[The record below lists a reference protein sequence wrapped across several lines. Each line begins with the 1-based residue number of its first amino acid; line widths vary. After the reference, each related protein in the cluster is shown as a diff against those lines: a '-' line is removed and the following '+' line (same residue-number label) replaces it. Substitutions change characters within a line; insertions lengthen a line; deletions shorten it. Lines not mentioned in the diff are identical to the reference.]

1 VELDLE
7 FIPCCPLAW
16 LLGLLLEIFC
26 GDMTGHTAPDYR
38 QPAPSAAEHM
48 ALKQKI
54 LWSLIAISVANGC
67 LLDVEVAF
75 HDLFAV
81 LVCISSLGNR
91 LDS

>member
-1 VELDLE
+1 MESDGSNRRRKSVELDLE

-48 ALKQKI
+48 ALKQKYCG
-54 LWSLIAISVANGC
+54 A
-67 LLDVEVAF
+67 
-75 HDLFAV
+75 
-81 LVCISSLGNR
+81 
-91 LDS
+91 